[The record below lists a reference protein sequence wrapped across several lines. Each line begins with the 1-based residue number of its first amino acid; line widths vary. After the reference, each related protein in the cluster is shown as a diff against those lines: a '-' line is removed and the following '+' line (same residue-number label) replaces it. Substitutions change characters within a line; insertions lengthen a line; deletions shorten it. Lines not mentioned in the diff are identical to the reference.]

1 MTTEDTRSKEFV
13 KRGIFPLFFLLI
25 GLTIAIIYS
34 IVFPPREWNLDGVA
48 FYSALSSTSFI
59 LLILFQ
65 RFYENRLLH
74 VTMSA
79 GWGLIFLGTFEKLN
93 ADVVDTVGLE
103 NENFFS
109 AVIFLGLLLVAVGLF
124 SWTSMMY
131 RSERERERQHRV
143 IELYT
148 SLMSH
153 DAGNDLQAVLGY
165 IEVALEACDGS
176 PAKVIKVLE
185 AARSAAL
192 RMKGLVQA
200 FKTGD
205 IEKNLPLSELLRKV
219 ASQAESTHMGLSVR
233 LDIESRAKD
242 LFVAGDELLEMAFVN
257 LLRNAAEH
265 VGSNAVV
272 DISLSRKDS
281 TAIVVFADNGPGI
294 PIEMRGAIF
303 QRAAAKKEHGMGLYL
318 SKQVI
323 VACGGIIEY
332 VDSESGATFRI
343 MLPAIA

>member
-1 MTTEDTRSKEFV
+1 LTKEDARR
-13 KRGIFPLFFLLI
+13 KRLAKRAIFPLVFLLI
-25 GLTIAIIYS
+25 GLAITIIYNIIFS
-34 IVFPPREWNLDGVA
+34 PRGWSLDGVA
-48 FYSALSSTSFI
+48 FYAALSSTSFI

-65 RFYENRLLH
+65 RFYENRPLH
-74 VTMSA
+74 STMSI
-79 GWGLIFLGTFEKLN
+79 GWGLIFVGTYEKLVS
-93 ADVVDTVGLE
+93 DMVDTIGLE

-109 AVIFLGLLLVAVGLF
+109 AVIFFGLLLVAVGLF
-124 SWTSMMY
+124 SWASMMY

-165 IEVALEACDGS
+165 LEVALETCADCEEETV
-176 PAKVIKVLE
+176 KILE

-205 IEKNLPLSELLRKV
+205 IDKNLPLGELLQKV
-219 ASQAESTHMGLSVR
+219 ADQAESTHIGLSVK
-233 LDIESRAKD
+233 LNVDPRAKG
-242 LFVAGDELLEMAFVN
+242 LLVAGDELLEMAFVN

-265 VGSNAVV
+265 AGSDAIAN
-272 DISLSRKDS
+272 ISLSRDDT
-281 TAIVVFADNGPGI
+281 TAIVILADNGPGI
-294 PIEMRGAIF
+294 PAEIKDTIF
-303 QRAAAKKEHGMGLYL
+303 QRGSTKNEHGMGLYL

-323 VACGGIIEY
+323 VACGGTIEY
-332 VDSESGATFRI
+332 VDSEPGATFRI
-343 MLPAIA
+343 VLPAIP